1 MNLEANNDHLH
12 LDNANIFSSGD
23 REACEDLREVFK
35 LKCPPMW
42 VNHFDRKYDYINFK
56 KKLYSEGAESVDQ
69 KFEEKR

>member
-1 MNLEANNDHLH
+1 MTIYTFN
-12 LDNANIFSSGD
+12 NANICFFSGD
-23 REACEDLREVFK
+23 REACEDLREIFK

>member
-1 MNLEANNDHLH
+1 MTIENEPYKCYASR
-12 LDNANIFSSGD
+12 IGD
-23 REACEDLREVFK
+23 RDACEDLREVFK

-56 KKLYSEGAESVDQ
+56 KKLYSEGADSVDQ

>member
-1 MNLEANNDHLH
+1 M
-12 LDNANIFSSGD
+12 
-23 REACEDLREVFK
+23 REVFK

-56 KKLYSEGAESVDQ
+56 KKLYSEGADSVDM